1 MESTHEDHCTYAW
14 VLTACCTLLVDHYDR
29 SVPPIY
35 KSPMRNWKGDGFL
48 QGFGACD
55 LLQSSQAPKPTVFE
69 DATRNTHLREFCD
82 GFCISSPSVSVMD
95 TSAVAIDQHAF
106 SNPLH
111 RSLLLQSLQPSD
123 PKSAASVVQRVWRFS
138 YKKGSTPGSNS
149 CSLLP
154 RSPANYGSVRNG
166 MPESFE
172 CTIEHIGSKVS
183 ATSYVVVSTNLP
195 RCLTMW

>member
-1 MESTHEDHCTYAW
+1 MESTHKDHCTYAW

-48 QGFGACD
+48 QGFG
-55 LLQSSQAPKPTVFE
+55 
-69 DATRNTHLREFCD
+69 DAIRNTHLRGFCD

-195 RCLTMW
+195 RYLTMW